1 MGLKF
6 SSGANKMKQSDI
18 DKLGLIYANLREIV
32 NKLDKG
38 TTKDRLNAAMETI
51 EDVLFQDCYK

>member
-1 MGLKF
+1 MR
-6 SSGANKMKQSDI
+6 QSDI
-18 DKLGLIYANLREIV
+18 DRLGLIYANLREIV